1 MATSIYWTGTRM
13 TSKPGL
19 QPSVSPSTRVKSK
32 VRCLL
37 LSVSLIQFSPG
48 LFVSEHNISGD
59 VLCMLS
65 PEELKDI
72 GVVTIG
78 QRLAILKAVYQLK
91 LAHNIPIDA
100 DHYVP
105 PCMSRL

>member
-1 MATSIYWTGTRM
+1 
-13 TSKPGL
+13 
-19 QPSVSPSTRVKSK
+19 
-32 VRCLL
+32 
-37 LSVSLIQFSPG
+37 
-48 LFVSEHNISGD
+48 
-59 VLCMLS
+59 MLS
-65 PEELKDI
+65 LEELKDI

-105 PCMSRL
+105 PCTLYS